1 MQQGLLPEKKYLLS
15 MEMNG
20 HRSNGFLLL
29 TVVIETAILSEME
42 LADYFQR
49 MEFFVEQVKEWNYIH
64 SGS

>member
-1 MQQGLLPEKKYLLS
+1 